1 MEMTILM
8 IGIIF
13 LILSGFIIVTLLY
26 VIKYVNRLTINA
38 HNYLVGNHE
47 QNTIYDVTQIEY
59 IAYYNDVKKSE
70 IGFKSGNKIL
80 LDYELNKNFIRHL
93 KNSIMEYKS
102 GHQYPFGKI
111 DE

>member
-13 LILSGFIIVTLLY
+13 LILSGFIVVTLLY
-26 VIKYVNRLTINA
+26 VIAYIKRLYTRAN
-38 HNYLVGNHE
+38 HYLTGNYG

-59 IAYYNDVKKSE
+59 IVYYNDAKKSE
-70 IGFKSGNKIL
+70 ISFKSGNKIL
-80 LDYELNKNFIRHL
+80 LDYETNKEFIRHL
-93 KNSIMEYKS
+93 KKSIMEYQS
-102 GHQYPFGKI
+102 GHEYPFDEI